1 MDAVVSER
9 SHVVVLKGDQSQTNL
24 PQPSTRKL
32 ATHGDPVAVKRAK
45 SKSKVPQA
53 SMREL
58 FQFASAGDWALI
70 IIAAIGSLA
79 CGACMPLLI
88 YFFSASI
95 ETIGQTS
102 SSNSFD
108 MNEGAAQAISM
119 VLTGVAFWATTAL
132 YMAAMDIA
140 KTRQIAKYKKAYL
153 KSIVRQDVG
162 WFDVNS
168 PQTLASK
175 IGESI
180 VLIEEGIS
188 NKFIQF
194 FENLG
199 TGLGCF
205 VLAMYYAWD
214 VALVVVATM
223 PIVALAGVLLNH
235 VQQNSQR
242 TIGAAYATAGG
253 VASEALYSIRTVAAF
268 GLEKRLHSL
277 YKASLAKAEKAAIR
291 ESWLAGFAFSTFLA
305 SPFLMI
311 AVGLYYGGAILYLG
325 RKDRFRREHTP
336 EPPHVT
342 PAATP
347 PFALLS
353 LSGALPFFPCSE
365 WEYTSTVSLGESVY
379 DGLLTA
385 ANVTSATLNYCINT
399 TCSSDQYNSLY
410 LSDSPLVGT
419 SCKDVGLEPFRFT
432 CLTTGGQADTPL
444 IPPLTAPLDPPLT
457 APLDPTPYP
466 TPYPHPLPPPLT
478 PPGP

>member
-1 MDAVVSER
+1 M
-9 SHVVVLKGDQSQTNL
+9 VLKGDQSQTNL

-58 FQFASAGDWALI
+58 FQFASAGDWTLI

-175 IGESI
+175 IG
-180 VLIEEGIS
+180 
-188 NKFIQF
+188 
-194 FENLG
+194 
-199 TGLGCF
+199 
-205 VLAMYYAWD
+205 
-214 VALVVVATM
+214 
-223 PIVALAGVLLNH
+223 
-235 VQQNSQR
+235 
-242 TIGAAYATAGG
+242 
-253 VASEALYSIRTVAAF
+253 
-268 GLEKRLHSL
+268 
-277 YKASLAKAEKAAIR
+277 
-291 ESWLAGFAFSTFLA
+291 
-305 SPFLMI
+305 
-311 AVGLYYGGAILYLG
+311 
-325 RKDRFRREHTP
+325 
-336 EPPHVT
+336 
-342 PAATP
+342 
-347 PFALLS
+347 
-353 LSGALPFFPCSE
+353 
-365 WEYTSTVSLGESVY
+365 
-379 DGLLTA
+379 
-385 ANVTSATLNYCINT
+385 
-399 TCSSDQYNSLY
+399 
-410 LSDSPLVGT
+410 
-419 SCKDVGLEPFRFT
+419 
-432 CLTTGGQADTPL
+432 
-444 IPPLTAPLDPPLT
+444 
-457 APLDPTPYP
+457 
-466 TPYPHPLPPPLT
+466 
-478 PPGP
+478 